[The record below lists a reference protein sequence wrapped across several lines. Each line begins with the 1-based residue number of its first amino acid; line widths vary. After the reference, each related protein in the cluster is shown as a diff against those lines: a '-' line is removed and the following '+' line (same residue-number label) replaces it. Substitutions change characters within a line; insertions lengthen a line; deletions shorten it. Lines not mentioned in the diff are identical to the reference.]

1 MEDFAIDCVSGKK
14 EDYIQGESNRNY
26 IHLAISEKDELCSVD
41 LDKDKA
47 KELINYLTKFVEQ
60 PEPLKKVEGWVNV
73 FNGCVSRVYESK
85 EEARIDALGFTDV
98 RQVRI
103 EEVE

>member
-1 MEDFAIDCVSGKK
+1 MEDFTIDCVSGKK

-60 PEPLKKVEGWVNV
+60 PKPVKGWIVIYSDMSK
-73 FNGCVSRVYESK
+73 SRIFDTER
-85 EEARIDALGFTDV
+85 EAITYMNNWSEAYV
-98 RQVRI
+98 VQI
-103 EEVE
+103 EEVP